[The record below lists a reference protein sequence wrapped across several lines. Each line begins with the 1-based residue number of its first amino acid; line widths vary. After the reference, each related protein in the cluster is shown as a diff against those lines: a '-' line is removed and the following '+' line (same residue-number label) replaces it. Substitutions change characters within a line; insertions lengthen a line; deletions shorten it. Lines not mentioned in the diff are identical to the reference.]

1 MEGLISADEP
11 HLRFERL
18 FEKSCFRSWPGALVP
33 NHSIESES
41 TRLSGRPDLAT
52 RDHGLAQIL
61 FDEASR
67 NPGHSLAVTAFRKP

>member
-1 MEGLISADEP
+1 MEGLISADERIYD
-11 HLRFERL
+11 LNGSL
-18 FEKSCFRSWPGALVP
+18 KKAVSGPGRGIGAE
-33 NHSIESES
+33 HSIESES